1 MKSRTVAVRIAWSF
15 AAVFICGLLVIAAAA
30 YAELKVQPAEGEH
43 LMQGVLE
50 IAGEAAVCVALL
62 SAGGW
67 WLARRA
73 LRPLEILAEAA
84 GRIHEGN
91 LAARIELSGR
101 GAEFERLAEVFN
113 GMTARLDAS
122 FQRVRQFTL
131 YASHELKTP
140 LSILHAE
147 FERMADDPA
156 RSSEDRTHLD
166 RLQDE
171 VGRLARIVDGLTF
184 LTKADSNLIPLGH
197 EPVELRS
204 LLVNAVEDTA
214 ALGAER
220 GITVTLGRCDDVV
233 WLGDRHRLR
242 QLLLILCDNAIK
254 YNQKEGMVELS
265 LELNATGSVL
275 KVENSG
281 PGIPEEDHKRVFDRF
296 YRGSGVLAE
305 GTEGCGLGL
314 SIAQWIATAHRARLT
329 FYSASERTVFQV
341 HMDPPFLKA
350 EENRV

>member
-1 MKSRTVAVRIAWSF
+1 MKSRTVAARIAWSF

-30 YAELKVQPAEGEH
+30 YAELKVQPEEGEP
-43 LMQGVLE
+43 LIQGVLE

-73 LRPLEILAEAA
+73 LRPLEVLAEAA

-91 LAARIELSGR
+91 LSGRIELSGS

-197 EPVELRS
+197 EPVELRP

-220 GITVTLGRCDDVV
+220 GITVTLGRCDEVV
-233 WLGDRHRLR
+233 WPGDRHRLR

-254 YNQKEGMVELS
+254 YNREDGMVELS
-265 LELNATGSVL
+265 LELNATSSVL

-281 PGIPEEDHKRVFDRF
+281 PGIPEEDHEQVFDRF

-314 SIAQWIATAHRARLT
+314 SIAQWIATAHGARLS
-329 FYSASERTVFQV
+329 FSATSDRTVFLV
-341 HMDPPFLKA
+341 HMEETFPKP
-350 EENRV
+350 EENPV